1 MLNENRVLDY
11 IKKELG
17 FPYVHLELTDE
28 AIMEHT
34 KQFTIREFSYYIPE
48 LAWLGVDTSLPANK
62 VPGKANEWYISDPQG
77 REILNVTDIYF
88 SLGNLILHGHPPL
101 GPLTHGELREWAL
114 SVATSMDVKMFS
126 SFDYTFQF
134 KHPNVVRISP
144 LQGGEKFVTIEYERM
159 QSDDF
164 SGIPN
169 EQQLL
174 FCDFALANIM
184 IVLGRIRKKYSG
196 GTLRTPFGEIPIEM
210 DVLEEGKEKK
220 REVIEKLNMGPLL
233 NVIVDFG

>member
-1 MLNENRVLDY
+1 MLNENRVLTF
-11 IKKELG
+11 IKTEIG
-17 FPYVHLELTDE
+17 FPYVHLEMDDA
-28 AIMEHT
+28 AIMHHVKE
-34 KQFTIREFSYYIPE
+34 FSLREFSYYIPE
-48 LAWLGVDTSLPANK
+48 VAWIGMDTTLPANK
-62 VPGKANEWYISDPQG
+62 VPLKANEWYINDPQG
-77 REILNVTDIYF
+77 REILNVVDIYF
-88 SLGNLILHGHPPL
+88 SLGNLLLHGHPPL

-134 KHPNVVRISP
+134 KHPNIVRISP

-174 FCDFALANIM
+174 FCNFALADIM
-184 IVLGRIRKKYSG
+184 IVLGRIRKKYAG

-210 DVLEEGKEKK
+210 DILEEGKEKK
-220 REVIEKLNMGPLL
+220 RETIEKLTMGPLL
-233 NVIVDFG
+233 NVVVDFG